1 MHTLIFMV
9 LGVFLIVLQ
18 TTALQLLPGGFGRP
32 DLTYMLVAFAAYRFA
47 WLPGILLSFT
57 MGWIFDVLVGINLG
71 IYPLECLLVFCCL
84 KLLTS
89 NTPVKAPAYE
99 IPLIGISYFLLQ
111 MLVYFLSSITVP
123 EVVPAWSWGVV
134 VRETILLVLAAIPC
148 FLLFNSLYEYL
159 ELREKRSKPS
169 RKQRVRRR

>member
-1 MHTLIFMV
+1 
-9 LGVFLIVLQ
+9 
-18 TTALQLLPGGFGRP
+18 
-32 DLTYMLVAFAAYRFA
+32 
-47 WLPGILLSFT
+47 

-71 IYPLECLLVFCCL
+71 IDPLECLLVFSCL

-99 IPLIGISYFLLQ
+99 IPLVGISYFLLQ
-111 MLVYFLSSITVP
+111 MLVYFISSITVP
-123 EVVPAWSWGVV
+123 ELVPAWSWGVV